1 MAMTMQYAFDDAGE
15 QWPVYPLLMPASWE
29 RAPRQLF
36 TPLIRGL
43 RLAVPLVA
51 PAHVVGVPGAGPFR
65 KVFLR
70 EERLEALGACVEQM
84 LAAAFYNLR
93 ERPATWRML
102 MPKVAVCN
110 DDYFAAEKILHP
122 AFLCAAA
129 ALLGAQRG
137 LVVCA
142 PARGQLYA
150 TPLEACSAAPAHAC
164 AFTWAMGDAFRHAGP
179 NAISPLPIQISE
191 QGRIVAALEIT

>member
-1 MAMTMQYAFDDAGE
+1 MAMTMQYALDEAGE

-29 RAPRQLF
+29 DAPRQLF
-36 TPLIRGL
+36 TPLIRGV

-51 PAHVVGVPGAGPFR
+51 PAHILGVPGAGAFR

-70 EERLEALGACVEQM
+70 EQRLETLGACVEQM

-129 ALLGAQRG
+129 ELLGARRG

-150 TPLEACSAAPAHAC
+150 TPLEACFAEPAHAC
-164 AFTWAMGDAFRHAGP
+164 AFTWTMADVFRRAES
-179 NAISPLPIQISE
+179 NAISPLPIQISA
-191 QGRIVAALEIT
+191 QGRIIAALEIT